1 MTQTNLSPADAIAL
15 LKKLEAEHGPFVL
28 ASLMGAGFAM
38 DMERGAVG
46 EMETE
51 GLSQKEID
59 DSIFEAWDAWCSD
72 WSACQEAIQA
82 ANLDK

>member
-28 ASLMGAGFAM
+28 ASLIGAGFAH
-38 DMERGAVG
+38 DLEHGAVV
-46 EMETE
+46 EDTE
-51 GLSQKEID
+51 LTGKELE
-59 DSIFEAWDAWCSD
+59 DSIVEAWAEWCAS
-72 WSACQEAIQA
+72 WAQCQEAVQA